1 VSNSYGA
8 TQMKKEKTPWILG
21 IVGGTIASLC
31 CIGPLVIF
39 FFGLGSISTALSIGK
54 YTPFF
59 LAAAIIF
66 MGIAFY
72 LHLKKKKCCNVEGV
86 NKHKWNIIIALV
98 IMFVFLYVVKFVLLP
113 QIAVYVYR

>member
-1 VSNSYGA
+1 MSSSSGA
-8 TQMKKEKTPWILG
+8 TQKMNEEKTPWILG

-39 FFGLGSISTALSIGK
+39 FFGVGSISTALSIGK

-72 LHLKKKKCCNVEGV
+72 FHLKKKK
-86 NKHKWNIIIALV
+86 
-98 IMFVFLYVVKFVLLP
+98 
-113 QIAVYVYR
+113 